1 MHIICAH
8 CGAPDPGRTDSPA
21 KPQPPGDFYECA
33 GCGQVSV
40 YTQDG
45 LRRATPAELAEARR
59 DWRRDNAPT
68 VIPAMIG
75 FDRRG

>member
-1 MHIICAH
+1 MHILCAY
-8 CGAPDPGRTDSPA
+8 CGAPDPTSTDLA
-21 KPQPPGDFYECA
+21 GKPQPPGDLYECP

-40 YTQDG
+40 YTNDG
-45 LRRATPAELAEARR
+45 LRRATPTELAEARR
-59 DWRRDNAPT
+59 DWRSGSAPA